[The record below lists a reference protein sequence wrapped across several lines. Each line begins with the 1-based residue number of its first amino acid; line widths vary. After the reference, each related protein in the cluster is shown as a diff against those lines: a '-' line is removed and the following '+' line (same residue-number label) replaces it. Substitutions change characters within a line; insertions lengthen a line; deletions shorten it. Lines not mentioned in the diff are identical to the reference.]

1 VSGLKVLV
9 IGYMHL
15 RNDKRVFRTVQALSK
30 KGEVIYQYWTEK
42 EELPFKEN
50 NIRYIPVK
58 CSNRGNIFQKAV
70 ERKQFDEK
78 ICHLVESEDYDI
90 LYMHH
95 FPATKPLKPFVV
107 AKKRGK
113 KIVYDIHEYHPQN
126 FLNTLPRPLSDLKEF
141 VMWRIFKKQLQLSDL
156 CIFVSEETRDDVV
169 TKTGLNPEKT
179 FVVPNYASMKIEPDP
194 DKKKMEIVLVGKTP
208 RNLIHEKRLVKA
220 LVERGF
226 SFRIIGMDS
235 ETFSDVPHTYT
246 SFLPYEKMMG
256 ELSKSMFSLISYS
269 TIGREDYKNDL
280 YALPHKF
287 YDSIAA
293 GTPVIVKNSFVSM
306 AKIVED
312 LGIGVVIDPANVEES
327 LKRIENA
334 CQRYEEILENI
345 RRHQEGFVWDKKKE
359 EEFLERVMG

>member
-1 VSGLKVLV
+1 MKVLV
-9 IGYMHL
+9 IGYMHP

-30 KGEVIYQYWTEK
+30 RSEVIYQYWTEK

-70 ERKQFDEK
+70 KRKQVDEK
-78 ICHLVESEDYDI
+78 IRHLVETEDYDI

-126 FLNTLPRPLSDLKEF
+126 FLSTLPRPLSDLKGF

-156 CIFVSEETRDDVV
+156 CIFVSEETRNDVV
-169 TKTGLNPEKT
+169 AKTGLDPEKT
-179 FVVPNYASMKIEPDP
+179 FIVPNYASMKIEPDP

-208 RNLIHEKRLVKA
+208 RNLIHEKKLIRA

-235 ETFSDVPHTYT
+235 EAFSDVPHTYT
-246 SFLPYEKMMG
+246 SFLPYEKMME
-256 ELSKSMFSLISYS
+256 ELSKSMFSLISYKP
-269 TIGREDYKNDL
+269 TGKEDKNYL
-280 YALPHKF
+280 YSLPHKF

-306 AKIVED
+306 AKMVED

-345 RRHQEGFVWDKKKE
+345 RRHQEGFVWDEKKE